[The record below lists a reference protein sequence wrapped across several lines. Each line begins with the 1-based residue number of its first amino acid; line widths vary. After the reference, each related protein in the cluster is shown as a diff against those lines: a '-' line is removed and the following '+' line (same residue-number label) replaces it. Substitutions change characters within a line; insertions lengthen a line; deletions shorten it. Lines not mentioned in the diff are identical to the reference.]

1 MKPFQITSHVLTE
14 QLVCQLLCENL
25 YCTPSM
31 NSEDRFSKLEG
42 NLEELIEN
50 IRQTCIMVSDFQPQ
64 GQNNLNQKMHS
75 IVNSLQEVD
84 RSKGAFQDVSVPV
97 SVLRYIDQGTN
108 PQLYS
113 KDLMQKALAK
123 NEEVRGKIE
132 VYKKFYNTFSEEMS
146 KTFPEVFDF
155 YVKTR
160 QAET

>member
-1 MKPFQITSHVLTE
+1 
-14 QLVCQLLCENL
+14 
-25 YCTPSM
+25 M